1 MLDRFAYMA
10 RGKGLVCAAGVVAG
24 LAVSLLVAF
33 GSVTDRSE
41 VAEGLP
47 RLVHKHSRS
56 TYGVY
61 GDDVDK
67 MRRSLGFWGPG
78 GHWGYATWRYEWTG
92 DLEEGIDG
100 RCRGRD
106 LAVHLRTS
114 TRTPVIARLSFPK
127 ACPKE
132 RFHAMRRALELHEQ
146 IHVEIAVQT
155 AEEARRAMAAIEGA
169 ATCADLR
176 KAYDSALARAADA
189 GNVKQSR
196 FDVDT
201 RNGQEQGVELSDCE

>member
-1 MLDRFAYMA
+1 MR
-10 RGKGLVCAAGVVAG
+10 KGTAVACALGVAVG
-24 LAVSLLVAF
+24 LGTSLFVAF
-33 GSVTDRSE
+33 GSVMYRSE
-41 VAEGLP
+41 VDDGLP

-61 GDDVDK
+61 GDDVGK

-106 LAVHLRTS
+106 LAVRLRTS

-201 RNGQEQGVELSDCE
+201 RNGQEQGVVLADCE

>member
-1 MLDRFAYMA
+1 MA
-10 RGKGLVCAAGVVAG
+10 ILCGAGMVAG
-24 LAVSLLVAF
+24 LATSALVVALSTRS
-33 GSVTDRSE
+33 SVVE
-41 VAEGLP
+41 EFGLP

-61 GDDVDK
+61 GDDVAK

-92 DLEEGIDG
+92 ELETGPDG

-106 LAVHLRTS
+106 LAVRLRTS
-114 TRTPVIARLSFPK
+114 TRTPVVAWLNFPK
-127 ACPKE
+127 SCARE
-132 RFHAMRRALELHEQ
+132 SFHAMRRALELHEQ

-155 AEEARRAMAAIEGA
+155 AEEARNAMATIDGA
-169 ATCADLR
+169 ASCADLR
-176 KAYDSALARAADA
+176 AAYDAALARAADA

-196 FDVDT
+196 FDLDT
-201 RNGQEQGVELSDCE
+201 RNGQEQGVVLNECDP